1 MRFHTTFRQGDKNA
15 GVAAGDQVDVD
26 IELDA
31 GPWEVTVPADF
42 QAAPGRD
49 FHAGRCF
56 DVFSYSHE

>member
-15 GVAAGDQVDVD
+15 GVAAGDQMDVD
-26 IELDA
+26 IELDTR
-31 GPWEVTVPADF
+31 PREVTVLADF

-56 DVFSYSHE
+56 